1 VDSNLRAEIDRVGD
15 THALSARVPVVT
27 GEALKV
33 CIFGAGAIGGFLG
46 VQLAAAGAD
55 VSLVARG
62 AHLEAMRANGL
73 RLLMD
78 GTERVARVRCTDEP
92 AALGPQEYLII
103 TLKAQQVSA
112 AVESMAPLIGRN
124 TCVVTATNGLPYWF
138 FANASG
144 RIKGARLQGID
155 PDGRQASVLGY
166 ERAVGCV
173 LLPATEVIAPGVI
186 RHEHGRRFPIGEPN
200 GERTPRIE
208 RLHALLVAGGL
219 EAPIRDD
226 IRDEIWLKLWGN
238 LCLNPISAL
247 THATLDVI
255 TSNPATRALCR
266 AMMVEAKAIGERLGL
281 TLRVDIERRL
291 DAAGAVGAHRMSML
305 QDLERGRELEVEP
318 LVGVVQELGR
328 LTGVP
333 TPTLDIILA
342 LIRQR
347 ALVAEVARGQVH
359 HTPSRTGFAMAANRG
374 ME

>member
-1 VDSNLRAEIDRVGD
+1 V
-15 THALSARVPVVT
+15 
-27 GEALKV
+27 LKV

-46 VQLAAAGAD
+46 VQLAATDAD

-62 AHLEAMRANGL
+62 PHLEAMRANGL

-78 GTERVARVRCTDEP
+78 GSERVARVRCTDEP
-92 AALGPQEYLII
+92 AALGPQDYLFI
-103 TLKAQQVSA
+103 TLKAQQVSV
-112 AVESMAPLIGRN
+112 AVASMAPLIGPD

-144 RIKGARLQGID
+144 KLAGARIRGID

-166 ERAVGCV
+166 GRAVGCV
-173 LLPATEVIAPGVI
+173 VLPAAEVIAPGII
-186 RHEHGRRFPIGEPN
+186 RHEHGRRFPIGEPS

-208 RLHALLVAGGL
+208 RLHDLLVAGGL
-219 EAPIRDD
+219 EAPIRHD

-247 THATLDVI
+247 THATLDLI
-255 TSNPATRALCR
+255 TSDPATRAICR
-266 AMMVEAKAIGERLGL
+266 AMMLEAQAIGDQLGL
-281 TLRVDIERRL
+281 SLRVDVERRL

-318 LVGVVQELGR
+318 LVGAVQELGR

-333 TPTLDIILA
+333 TPTLDIALA

-347 ALVAEVARGQVH
+347 ALVAEAARGRI
-359 HTPSRTGFAMAANRG
+359 SRDPLPARIAMAGNRYT
-374 ME
+374 E